1 MNQRAALLGGFH
13 ASGKKWLRHHGRR
26 ANEFLAMVTYS
37 AGSGRLRAGAWSE
50 RQERYRA
57 VALSLPPKVERMV
70 QWLDRRVDI
79 DLPDPLQKL
88 AGLIAANS

>member
-1 MNQRAALLGGFH
+1 
-13 ASGKKWLRHHGRR
+13 
-26 ANEFLAMVTYS
+26 V
-37 AGSGRLRAGAWSE
+37 
-50 RQERYRA
+50 
-57 VALSLPPKVERMV
+57 V